1 MVSMSVVADGA
12 ERVIDDPTP
21 EAVTDAVQAL
31 DGAMTTEVYL
41 HASTGRWMGLAAG
54 PERVFVG
61 FSESAEGPLRQ
72 AVVADA
78 SGGIATVVIGGQRTS
93 IEAKYLLPAPVAAA
107 LAAEFARTGTRPL
120 TVEWETR

>member
-21 EAVTDAVQAL
+21 EAVTDTVQAL

-41 HASTGRWMGLAAG
+41 RASTGRWMGLAAG

-61 FSESAEGPLRQ
+61 FSESAEGPHLQ

-107 LAAEFARTGTRPL
+107 LAVEFARTGTRPL